1 LLDSG
6 ASQTAIDTQCVQALS
21 LVSQGQGVFHT
32 PTLTGP
38 QTYTRYEVSLTLLH
52 PQASYTYYGLAVVA
66 ALLSPQGVEVLLGRD
81 VLKQCL
87 FVYDGH
93 GGTWSLGF

>member
-1 LLDSG
+1 LIDTG
-6 ASQTAIDTQCVQALS
+6 ASQSGIDTQCVQSLN
-21 LVSQGQGVFHT
+21 LVSQGQGLFHT
-32 PTLTGP
+32 PTLSGP
-38 QTYTRYEVSLTLLH
+38 QLLTRYEVSLTLLH
-52 PQASYTYYGLAVVA
+52 PQASYTYYSLPVVA
-66 ALLSPQGVEVLLGRD
+66 ADLSPQGIEVLLGRD